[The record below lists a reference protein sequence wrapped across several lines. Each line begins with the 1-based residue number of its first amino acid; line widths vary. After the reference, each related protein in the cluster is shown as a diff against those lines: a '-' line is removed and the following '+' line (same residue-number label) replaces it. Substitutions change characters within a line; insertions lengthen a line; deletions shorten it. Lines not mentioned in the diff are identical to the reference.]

1 MAIITKQDMLDRFG
15 ERELIERTDRE
26 RYEQINDVVL
36 NRAMAD
42 AEAEANA
49 YLQAA
54 ALVLATPMP
63 KVLVIKVCDIA
74 RYYLYDDAVT
84 QIIEDRYKQA
94 VTWLRDVVRNPQML
108 DATATPTTTNPSQC
122 SVLPNQPDT
131 WASFVDL

>member
-1 MAIITKQDMLDRFG
+1 MAIITKQDMVERFG
-15 ERELIERTDRE
+15 ERELIERTDRD
-26 RYEQINDVVL
+26 RYEQIDDVVL

-54 ALVLATPMP
+54 ALVLASTPP

-94 VTWLRDVVRNPQML
+94 VAWLRDVVRNPQML
-108 DATATPTTTNPSQC
+108 DATAIPTTTNPSQC
-122 SVLPNQPDT
+122 SVLPNEPDA
-131 WASFVDL
+131 WSSFVDL